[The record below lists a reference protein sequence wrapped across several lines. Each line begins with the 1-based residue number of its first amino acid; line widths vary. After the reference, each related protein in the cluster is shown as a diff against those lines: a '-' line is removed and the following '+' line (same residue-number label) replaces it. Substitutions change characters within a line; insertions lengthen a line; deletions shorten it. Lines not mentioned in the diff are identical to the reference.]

1 VHRAATRHA
10 NARPDEQAIA
20 GWRKSRERISARTA
34 SRQPQAGIVWQDCCQ
49 RTRFGNGR
57 ALTLEVTCLRIHMPR
72 KTKQRD
78 DADWTGEQNNGQ
90 HHTPRNKLLL
100 VSLSDLHG
108 N

>member
-1 VHRAATRHA
+1 MSRRS
-10 NARPDEQAIA
+10 PA
-20 GWRKSRERISARTA
+20 GEKAGSESA
-34 SRQPQAGIVWQDCCQ
+34 QGPQADSRKPASSGKSCQ

>member
-1 VHRAATRHA
+1 
-10 NARPDEQAIA
+10 
-20 GWRKSRERISARTA
+20 
-34 SRQPQAGIVWQDCCQ
+34 
-49 RTRFGNGR
+49 
-57 ALTLEVTCLRIHMPR
+57 MPR